1 MSMSWSSVFLF
12 CHHRA
17 FLFLPSRKEH
27 NSWIWSGWWVGICQL
42 PNPVSLSLTSP
53 PWRGK
58 GRQIQ
63 KHFPP
68 SLFFSAGSNDSS
80 TSSPCHILSCTGGE
94 EQRLWLW
101 SLAISHYLFFLL
113 TVFPFSSLF
122 PLHVPQSF
130 GRSLLQCGLST
141 GHGSLRKYCRP
152 PRSSSQPHLQSSST
166 KPRPIVSGPY
176 ISLYLQGW
184 GLHHFPGQL
193 IPLYAWLL
201 SPWENSS

>member
-1 MSMSWSSVFLF
+1 MSMSWNSVFLF

-17 FLFLPSRKEH
+17 FLFLPSRKER

-80 TSSPCHILSCTGGE
+80 TSSPCHILSCTGGWGTE
-94 EQRLWLW
+94 
-101 SLAISHYLFFLL
+101 
-113 TVFPFSSLF
+113 VMVVVPCNSSLPLLPSHSF
-122 PLHVPQSF
+122 PLFQPVPSP
-130 GRSLLQCGLST
+130 RAT
-141 GHGSLRKYCRP
+141 VLREKPAPVRAVHRP
-152 PRSSSQPHLQSSST
+152 WFL
-166 KPRPIVSGPY
+166 KE
-176 ISLYLQGW
+176 IS
-184 GLHHFPGQL
+184 
-193 IPLYAWLL
+193 
-201 SPWENSS
+201 

>member
-1 MSMSWSSVFLF
+1 M
-12 CHHRA
+12 A
-17 FLFLPSRKEH
+17 FAS
-27 NSWIWSGWWVGICQL
+27 CQTQSA
-42 PNPVSLSLTSP
+42 SLSLPLLDEAREDKYKNT
-53 PWRGK
+53 
-58 GRQIQ
+58 
-63 KHFPP
+63 FPP
-68 SLFFSAGSNDSS
+68 VSFFLQAQMIPLLLLPVISLAVQ
-80 TSSPCHILSCTGGE
+80 GGE

-101 SLAISHYLFFLL
+101 SLAIPHYLFFLL

-141 GHGSLRKYCRP
+141 GHGSLRKYRRP

-193 IPLYAWLL
+193 IPLYA
-201 SPWENSS
+201 